1 MRRGAKSPKRVK
13 GVKMKIN
20 NKSAL
25 DVTNEVISK
34 LYAVGVK
41 LDLDA
46 KYDLYKA
53 VKGFA
58 TIHGMIGEK
67 LFKAAMIT
75 AYSLNETS
83 RKEVA

>member
-1 MRRGAKSPKRVK
+1 
-13 GVKMKIN
+13 MKIN

-46 KYDLYKA
+46 KYELYKA

-58 TIHGMIGEK
+58 TIHGMIGYK

-75 AYSLNETS
+75 AYSLNEIS
-83 RKEVA
+83 RKEEA